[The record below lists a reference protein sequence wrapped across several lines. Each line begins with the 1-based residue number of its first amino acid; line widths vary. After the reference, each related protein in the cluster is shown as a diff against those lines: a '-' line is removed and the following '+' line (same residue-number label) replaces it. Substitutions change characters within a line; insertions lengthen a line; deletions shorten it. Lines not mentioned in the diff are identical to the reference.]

1 MLLSMFWTMTGKT
14 INWNQNGGAID
25 VFIVTVGLNDKY
37 LDEQSNISFSV
48 DSCPIIITH
57 YDYRCYLD
65 YADADACI
73 SVECE
78 EG

>member
-37 LDEQSNISFSV
+37 LDEQSTISFSV

-57 YDYRCYLD
+57 YDYYCY
-65 YADADACI
+65 YYADACI
-73 SVECE
+73 SIQM
-78 EG
+78 